1 MRTNLE
7 IIEALRAL
15 PGSISY
21 YYEDLVTGAV
31 ETFDAERPL
40 VAASLIKLPILVEA
54 MRQMEA
60 GEANPD
66 ERFIVTGEQKMP
78 SCGALSYMHDG
89 LAVTFMDLVTLMIIL
104 SDNTATNLLIDRLGM
119 ENVNRTVGALGLT
132 QTCLRRRLF
141 DAEASARGIENTVSA
156 RDMGRLLAGLYRGQ
170 VVSQSASAAMLKI
183 LADQRLNGKLP
194 FYLHALRVPV
204 AHKTGEDSGITH
216 DVGIVYAGRPFV
228 VCILSNGTDVART
241 ERVMQDA
248 ALALYRRAEA

>member
-1 MRTNLE
+1 MRTILE
-7 IIEALRAL
+7 IKEALRAL

-21 YYEDLVTGAV
+21 YYEDLITGAV
-31 ETFDAERPL
+31 ETFEAERPQ
-40 VAASLIKLPILVEA
+40 VAASVIKLPILVEA
-54 MRQMEA
+54 MRQIDA

-89 LAVTFMDLVTLMIIL
+89 LAVTLTDLATLMIIL

-119 ENVNRTVGALGLT
+119 ENVNRTAGALGLE

-156 RDMGRLLAGLYRGQ
+156 RDMGRLLSGMYRGQ
-170 VVSQSASAAMLKI
+170 VVSEHASATMLKM

-194 FYLHALRVPV
+194 FYLHALGIPV

-228 VCILSNGTDVART
+228 VCILASGTDVARA
-241 ERVMQDA
+241 ERTMQDV

>member
-1 MRTNLE
+1 MRTILE
-7 IIEALRAL
+7 IQEALRAL

-31 ETFDAERPL
+31 ETFEAERPL
-40 VAASLIKLPILVEA
+40 VAASLIKLPILAEA
-54 MRQMEA
+54 MRQMET

-66 ERFIVTGEQKMP
+66 ERFVVTGEQKMP
-78 SCGALSYMHDG
+78 SCGAISYMHDG
-89 LAVTFMDLVTLMIIL
+89 LAVTLMDLVTLMIIL

-119 ENVNRTVGALGLT
+119 ENVNRTAGALGLT

-141 DAEASARGIENTVSA
+141 DAEASAKGVENTVSA

-194 FYLHALRVPV
+194 FYLHALGVPV

-241 ERVMQDA
+241 ERVMQDV